1 MLGAA
6 SCGSRV
12 ARMRKLSPCRFLLA
26 KELDKPDVPVK
37 IFITKP
43 QLRR

>member
-1 MLGAA
+1 M
-6 SCGSRV
+6 
-12 ARMRKLSPCRFLLA
+12 PFLLT

-43 QLRR
+43 QLLLRIPGGNERFIF